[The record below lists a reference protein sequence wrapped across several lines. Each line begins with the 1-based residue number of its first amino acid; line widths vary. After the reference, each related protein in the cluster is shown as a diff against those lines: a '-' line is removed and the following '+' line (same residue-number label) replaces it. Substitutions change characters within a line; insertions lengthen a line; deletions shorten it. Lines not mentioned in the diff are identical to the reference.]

1 MIEIEIPKDI
11 SKYEAKLVAS
21 FTTRQVAC
29 LVIAGAI
36 TVPTFLA
43 LGKVAPRDV
52 CSIVVLLE
60 AIPFVLLGWIKPYGM
75 NFEQFIRTA
84 FISNV
89 LAPKKRKYVT
99 MNIYD
104 YIEDAEFNDE
114 KAAKQRKLMT
124 QKEMQQAMDEKIKTN
139 IKYYV

>member
-89 LAPKKRKYVT
+89 LSPKKRKYVT
-99 MNIYD
+99 TNVYE
-104 YIEDAEFNDE
+104 YENPEFNSEYMD
-114 KAAKQRKLMT
+114 KKRKLMT
-124 QKEMQQAMDEKIKTN
+124 PKEMRKEMNTKINTKY
-139 IKYYV
+139 KYYV